1 MTDTPVNRN
10 TEMTVALAKWG
21 LKSLEEA
28 RTMLSSAK
36 IASHEALLS
45 GGLGRSQI
53 AALHEL
59 ETYPDMIQ
67 THIKNLNGLLHFIQ
81 TDEHMEK
88 SDDDD
93 K

>member
-36 IASHEALLS
+36 IASHESLLS
-45 GGLGRSQI
+45 GGLNRTQI
-53 AALHEL
+53 AAMYEL
-59 ETYPDMIQ
+59 ESYTDMLKIKIDNLSCILRIIQ
-67 THIKNLNGLLHFIQ
+67 TVEYGK
-81 TDEHMEK
+81 K
-88 SDDDD
+88 SSDNE
-93 K
+93 

>member
-21 LKSLEEA
+21 LNSLEEA
-28 RTMLSSAK
+28 QTMLSSAK

-59 ETYPDMIQ
+59 ESYPDMIK
-67 THIKNLNGLLHFIQ
+67 THIQKLKGILHYIQ
-81 TDEHMEK
+81 TDEYPEK